1 MRRRDFVRALAGSV
15 TAWPFAARAQQA
27 GGPVVGFLSSFN
39 KAQSQGPVAEFRRGL
54 KEGGFAEGESVVI
67 EYRFA
72 DGRYNNL
79 PDLAVDL
86 IRRPVDLIFASGPP
100 AALAAKAAT
109 TTVPIVFVVGFDP
122 VNAGLVGS
130 LSRPG
135 ANVTGMTLMNGLL
148 AQKRVEILLELVP
161 KAAVIAMLVNP
172 TSPDTVPEVGE
183 VMAATQQRGVQLQ
196 VLNARTLEEIDGT
209 IDQLKTQRPSAL
221 IIGGDP
227 FFLSR
232 PAEIVASVNRL
243 SVPAIYGFRE
253 FVWEGGLISYSAN
266 RPVAYRQAGTY
277 ASRILKGEKPASLPV
292 MQPTAFDLAINLK
305 TAKALGLTVPPLL
318 IARSDEVIE

>member
-1 MRRRDFVRALAGSV
+1 MNRREFITLLGGAASWAL
-15 TAWPFAARAQQA
+15 AARAQQV
-27 GGPVVGFLSSFN
+27 GTPVIGFLSSFN
-39 KAQSQGPVAEFRRGL
+39 EAESQRPMAEFRRGL
-54 KEGGFAEGESVVI
+54 KEGGFTEGENVVI
-67 EYRFA
+67 EYHFA

-79 PDLAVDL
+79 PDLAAEL

-109 TTVPIVFVVGFDP
+109 TAVPVVFVVGFDP
-122 VNAGLVGS
+122 VNAGLIGS

-135 ANVTGMTLMNGLL
+135 ANVTGITLMNSLL
-148 AQKRVEILLELVP
+148 AQKRVEILLEIVP

-172 TSPDTVPEVGE
+172 ASPDTIPEVDE
-183 VMAATQQRGVQLQ
+183 ARAATQQRGVRLQ
-196 VLNARTLEEIDGT
+196 TLNARTLAEIDGT
-209 IDQLKTQRPSAL
+209 IDLLQAQRPSAL
-221 IIGGDP
+221 MIGGDP

-232 PAEIVASVNRL
+232 PAEIVASVSRL

-253 FVWEGGLISYSAN
+253 FVLAGGLISYSAN

-277 ASRILKGEKPASLPV
+277 ASRILKGEKPANLPV

-305 TAKALGLTVPPLL
+305 TAKALGLAIPPVLL
-318 IARSDEVIE
+318 IGADEVIE